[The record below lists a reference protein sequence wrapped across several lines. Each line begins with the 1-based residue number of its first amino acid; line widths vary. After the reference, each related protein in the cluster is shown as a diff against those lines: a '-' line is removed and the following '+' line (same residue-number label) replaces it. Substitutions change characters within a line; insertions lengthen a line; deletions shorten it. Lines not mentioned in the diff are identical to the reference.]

1 MLLLPDAQLSSSASY
16 YISIKRNANLVS
28 AMFYTYLHFMCLESF
43 ASRLHAFKGSECG
56 MKYKITRCQGLIK
69 ISILKVLFMKDSINV
84 LLLVTISSTQSLYE
98 IVFILLHNNNTS
110 GKRLNG
116 QTMILR
122 SLETHFLFILS
133 ASCVKKILWQGVLV
147 FT

>member
-1 MLLLPDAQLSSSASY
+1 MLLSPDAQLSSSASY
-16 YISIKRNANLVS
+16 YISIKRYANLVS

-56 MKYKITRCQGLIK
+56 MKYKITRCQGFIK
-69 ISILKVLFMKDSINV
+69 ISILKVLFMKDSI
-84 LLLVTISSTQSLYE
+84 SLYK
-98 IVFILLHNNNTS
+98 IVYILLHNYKASYT
-110 GKRLNG
+110 GIRLNG

-133 ASCVKKILWQGVLV
+133 ASCAKNHFLAWRLNLHLI
-147 FT
+147 